1 LASHDGAC
9 AAAKF
14 WQHGSIVQGAL
25 ADIASAIS
33 GERSLMSVRYTLLA
47 ATIAS
52 IVAVS
57 MSGASS
63 QTLRYANQGELKSL
77 DPYTLKETT
86 TIAHHAH
93 VYEGLVARDKEL
105 KIAPAL
111 AESWETLT
119 PTHWRFHLRHNVKFH
134 NGDPF
139 TADDVIFSAQRV
151 RANGSNFLSN
161 VPPDAKFVKVDDTT
175 VDVML
180 DAPNP
185 ILISQWDGWY
195 IMDRKWCEEHDAAA
209 PTPASATTPSYA
221 ALHEN
226 GTGPFVIESH
236 QPGVKTVFKVFP
248 GWWGKPEHNLK
259 EIDFTSIGN
268 DATRVAALLSGEV
281 DVVEPVPL
289 QDIARVNASGSATV
303 MNGPEIR
310 TIFLGM
316 DQSRDELLY
325 SNVKG
330 KNPFKDIR
338 VREAFYKA
346 IDIEA
351 IKNRVMR
358 GLATP
363 SALMIAPQLYA
374 LSKDFTRPKYDPDGA
389 KKLLNEAGYPG
400 GFELTMDCPND
411 RYVNDAAICQAVVGM
426 LARIGVK
433 VDLLAQPKALYFGKV
448 LKPGG
453 YKTSFYLLGWTP
465 ASMDSHN
472 VLHDILGCRDDPKD
486 STRGE
491 ANLGGYCN
499 KEVDAL
505 TDKVLV
511 ETDTAKRDQLI
522 KQAFEIT
529 IKDYAYI
536 PLHQQAL
543 SWGVSKKVKL
553 TQRPDNQVLLFWATK
568 SEE

>member
-1 LASHDGAC
+1 
-9 AAAKF
+9 
-14 WQHGSIVQGAL
+14 
-25 ADIASAIS
+25 
-33 GERSLMSVRYTLLA
+33 MSVRYTLLA
-47 ATIAS
+47 ATITS
-52 IVAVS
+52 IAALS
-57 MSGASS
+57 MSPASS

-93 VYEGLVARDKEL
+93 VYEGLVTRDKEL

-111 AESWETLT
+111 AESWETLD

-134 NGDPF
+134 NGDAF

-151 RANGSNFLSN
+151 RATGSNFLSN
-161 VPPDAKFVKVDDTT
+161 VPPDAKFVKVDDYT

-195 IMDRKWCEEHDAAA
+195 IMDKKWCAEHDAVA

-221 ALHEN
+221 SLHEN
-226 GTGPFVIESH
+226 GTGPFMIESH
-236 QPGVKTVFKVFP
+236 QPGVKTVFKAFP
-248 GWWGKPEHNLK
+248 DWWGKPEHNLK
-259 EIDFTSIGN
+259 EIVFTPIAS

-289 QDIARVNASGSATV
+289 QDIQRVNASGSAAV

-358 GLATP
+358 GLSTP

-374 LSKDFTRPKYDPDGA
+374 LSKDFTRPKYDPDSA
-389 KKLLNEAGYPG
+389 KKLLTEAGYPD
-400 GFELTMDCPND
+400 GFEVTMDCPND

-433 VDLLAQPKALYFGKV
+433 IDLLAQPKALYFGKV

-453 YKTSFYLLGWTP
+453 YKTSFYMLGWTP

-486 STRGE
+486 ATRGE

-499 KEVDAL
+499 KDVDAL
-505 TDKVLV
+505 ADKVLV

-522 KQAFEIT
+522 KQAFEIVN
-529 IKDYAYI
+529 KDYAYI
-536 PLHQQAL
+536 PLHQQSL

-553 TQRPDNQVLLFWATK
+553 TQRADNQVLLFWATK
-568 SEE
+568 TEE